1 MTLILFQLQAETI
14 NRLLK
19 KQSTRQM
26 KNKRFGGA
34 SLTHTAAATPVQ
46 ASDVEEGEGA
56 EGEAEADAEEE
67 EDDKRREPEMYRWVS
82 NAAGLSF
89 SVPVGILPSTPEG
102 GGNGMVVDSSTSSKM
117 LSKLRSTPAPLPL
130 CDVRNC
136 GEVRKYRLVSDWE
149 KGACGMVHLKVLQGK
164 NRSC

>member
-1 MTLILFQLQAETI
+1 MTLILLKPQAETI

-34 SLTHTAAATPVQ
+34 SLTHTAAATPAQ
-46 ASDVEEGEGA
+46 ATSDVEEGEGA
-56 EGEAEADAEEE
+56 EGDADAEEEE

-82 NAAGLSF
+82 NAAGLLF

-102 GGNGMVVDSSTSSKM
+102 GGNGMVVDSSTSSRT
-117 LSKLRSTPAPLPL
+117 SKKFRSEPKSTPAPPPL

-149 KGACGMVHLKVLQGK
+149 KGACGMVHLQVLQ
-164 NRSC
+164 